1 MNANPT
7 PIHLAEPLAID
18 EARSASRALASQR
31 RNAEAEL
38 ERAVEH
44 AAATEQKYRKAYARA
59 IVTVEGP
66 AVVKEAQAKAQASSE
81 AYERDLAAGMVKV
94 AQERLRGLEGERSQ
108 LRALMDLS
116 SKMYGAGA

>member
-1 MNANPT
+1 MSGNPS
-7 PIHLAEPLAID
+7 PIHMAEPLAID

-59 IVTVEGP
+59 IVSVEGP
-66 AVVKEAQAKAQASSE
+66 AVVKEAQAKANAAAE
-81 AYERDLAAGMVKV
+81 AYDRDLASGMVKV
-94 AQERLRGLEGERSQ
+94 AGERLRGLEGERSQ
-108 LRALMDLS
+108 LRALMDMS
-116 SKMYGAGA
+116 ARQFGAGA